1 MVKEL
6 NQRCQCDYQVDG
18 ITNAGFRCFLESPT
32 AVTFRAEISESPS
45 LPATQLVSSLE
56 AWVSSG
62 SVVLV
67 QAQLLN
73 VETTCATI
81 IDSFSEGEC
90 TTITTGDTSVN
101 VTLAPGTGV
110 NVTLVSVVVLVVIIA
125 LAVIVILIAL
135 LMFRKHKKRDKLDLT
150 KSAPGPLE

>member
-1 MVKEL
+1 M
-6 NQRCQCDYQVDG
+6 
-18 ITNAGFRCFLESPT
+18 
-32 AVTFRAEISESPS
+32 
-45 LPATQLVSSLE
+45 
-56 AWVSSG
+56 
-62 SVVLV
+62 

-73 VETTCATI
+73 VDTTCATI